1 MFSRPFFLEKKGDES
16 TMKLSVIG
24 AGSWGTVLAQILAD
38 NGHAVTLW
46 ARNPDK
52 AARIQESRCNADY
65 LPDLK
70 LHPAITVTGSLE
82 EAAKDAAVLVFVVP
96 SKGMAAVARQVAGFT
111 DCRDTVLLTCTKG
124 FDLSTHKLMT
134 DILEETFPH
143 ARASAALSGPNLAKE
158 IAQKQPAAT
167 VIACREMKEAKFLQ
181 KCFMNGYF
189 RPYTSTDVI
198 GVELCG
204 CVKNCIALVGGMLS
218 GLGYGENAQAGL
230 ITRGLAELTRLGVK
244 LGAHRATFFGLAGV
258 GDLIATCTSPLSRNH
273 SAGVA
278 LAQGKTVEEITGS
291 THMVIEGINA
301 TPVVRELAR
310 AHQVEMPIIEQL
322 YQVLFA
328 QKKVTDAIRDLMK
341 RTAKKE

>member
-1 MFSRPFFLEKKGDES
+1 
-16 TMKLSVIG
+16 MKLSVIG

-143 ARASAALSGPNLAKE
+143 ARAIAALSGPNLAKE

-230 ITRGLAELTRLGVK
+230 ITRGLAELTRLGMK

>member
-1 MFSRPFFLEKKGDES
+1 
-16 TMKLSVIG
+16 MKLSVIG
-24 AGSWGTVLAQILAD
+24 AGSWGTVLAEILAE

-46 ARNPDK
+46 ARNPEK
-52 AARIQESRCNADY
+52 AARIQRDRCNADY
-65 LPDLK
+65 LPDLT
-70 LHPAITVTGSLE
+70 LHPSITVTGSLE
-82 EAAKDAAVLVFVVP
+82 EAAKNAAVLVFVVP
-96 SKGMAAVARQVAGFT
+96 SKGMAAIARQVAAYT

-124 FDLSTHKLMT
+124 FDLTTHKLMT
-134 DILEETFPH
+134 DILEETFPR
-143 ARASAALSGPNLAKE
+143 ARAIAALSGPNLARE

-167 VIACREMKEAKFLQ
+167 VIACKEMKEARFLQ

-218 GLGYGENAQAGL
+218 GLGFGENAQAGL

-244 LGAHRATFFGLAGV
+244 LGAHRSTFFGLAGV

-278 LAQGKTVEEITGS
+278 LAQGRTVEEITGS

-310 AHQVEMPIIEQL
+310 QHQVEMPIIEQL
-322 YQVLFA
+322 YKVLFE
-328 QKKVTDAIRDLMK
+328 QKMVTDAIRDLMK